1 MNSSFTLKDL
11 AELEHYENLKE
22 VNLRWLNDP
31 VKEILPILKRC
42 THLRRL
48 TLATFVPGTILP
60 AGIGY
65 RTAVKLQLTCHV
77 GENVPALSVSMNKF
91 SVARLAIVDLR
102 SGPLAG
108 LPWRIFQL
116 I

>member
-1 MNSSFTLKDL
+1 MDDQSENEYSAD
-11 AELEHYENLKE
+11 EHNVGHYG
-22 VNLRWLNDP
+22 R
-31 VKEILPILKRC
+31 I
-42 THLRRL
+42 
-48 TLATFVPGTILP
+48 FVPGTILP